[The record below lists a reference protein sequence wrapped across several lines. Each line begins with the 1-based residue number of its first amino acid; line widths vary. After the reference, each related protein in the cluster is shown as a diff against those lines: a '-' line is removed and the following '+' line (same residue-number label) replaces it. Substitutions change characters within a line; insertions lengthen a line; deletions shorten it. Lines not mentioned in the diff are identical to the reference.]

1 MKDIAIRAN
10 TSINTVSK
18 ALRNHPQV
26 SKKKKQEILEIVREM
41 GYIPNI
47 TARTLRQQRSYL
59 LGMVVG
65 DNTNPYFATM
75 IKTVQ
80 MKLKEHNYSLV
91 TFNNYENIED
101 ELRFVTELCGLRVA
115 GVLLSPA
122 MGNSLSAELLKKNNI
137 PYVFINRAPENTLDP
152 YVMADDELAAYL
164 ATKHLIDN
172 KKGKILFMNFYE
184 GFITS
189 KMRGSIDLSA
199 GSMIALTGVVAVK
212 AYVATNNLILAILAA
227 MAISLLCYFVI
238 VIAHTQL
245 EVPTFIC
252 SLGMLSIARA
262 VVTMISSGTITM
274 LPYDSPFKKIFG
286 LRPSILIV
294 GFALFVFALI
304 IEKYTLFG
312 RYTRLIGG
320 DEIVAR
326 LSGIDVNKRK
336 IMVYLFAGIM
346 TAIGG
351 VIMAARIGSG
361 SPSIGDGYELNVISA
376 VVLGGTSQ
384 RGGIG
389 GVRGTLIGALTLTML
404 ANGLVLWGMPS
415 EVQLLIKGAVLV
427 LAVFISQERG
437 TGAVVK

>member
-1 MKDIAIRAN
+1 MNDTKTKKFSAFIKKNVSLAAFIILFIAFSFTTGGRFF
-10 TSINTVSK
+10 TSNNLLTI
-18 ALRNHPQV
+18 
-26 SKKKKQEILEIVREM
+26 M
-41 GYIPNI
+41 G
-47 TARTLRQQRSYL
+47 ASMDL
-59 LGMVVG
+59 
-65 DNTNPYFATM
+65 
-75 IKTVQ
+75 
-80 MKLKEHNYSLV
+80 LV
-91 TFNNYENIED
+91 TALGATFI
-101 ELRFVTELCGLRVA
+101 GL
-115 GVLLSPA
+115 L
-122 MGNSLSAELLKKNNI
+122 
-137 PYVFINRAPENTLDP
+137 
-152 YVMADDELAAYL
+152 
-164 ATKHLIDN
+164 
-172 KKGKILFMNFYE
+172 
-184 GFITS
+184 
-189 KMRGSIDLSA
+189 GSIDLSA

-415 EVQLLIKGAVLV
+415 EVKLLIKGAVLV